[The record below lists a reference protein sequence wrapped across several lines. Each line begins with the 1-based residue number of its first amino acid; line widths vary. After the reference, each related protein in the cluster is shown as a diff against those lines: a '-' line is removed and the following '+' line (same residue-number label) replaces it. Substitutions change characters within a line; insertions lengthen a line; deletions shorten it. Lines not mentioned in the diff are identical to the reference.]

1 VQSGADEGD
10 QGESDQMGNELPDWM
25 KPQGSPWQVRRG
37 PERLHENPW
46 FALDGYD
53 ATAPTGVDSRYFT
66 MHFKNASV
74 GAIPL
79 HEDGTITLVGQ
90 WRFPFGAYSWEIPE
104 GSVPRDETLLDGAK
118 REMREEA
125 GLEADAWR
133 HILTMQLSNAS
144 TDEVATLYLATGLTP
159 VATDPDATEQL
170 AVTRIPLREALNA
183 IAKGHITDALTVA
196 ALLRLHHMAV
206 EGELGDALTRI
217 VLG

>member
-1 VQSGADEGD
+1 MQSGV
-10 QGESDQMGNELPDWM
+10 GENDQMGDELPEWM
-25 KPQGSPWQVRRG
+25 RPHGSPWRVRRG

-46 FALDGYD
+46 FALDDYD
-53 ATAPTGVDSRYFT
+53 AIAPTGVESRYFCL
-66 MHFKNASV
+66 HFNNGAV

-79 HEDGTITLVGQ
+79 HDDGTITLVGQ
-90 WRFPFGAYSWEIPE
+90 WRFPFGAYSWELPE
-104 GSVPRDETLLDGAK
+104 GGVPPDEASLDGAK

-125 GLEADAWR
+125 GLEATTWR

-144 TDEVATLYLATGLTP
+144 TDEVASLYLATGLSEI
-159 VATDPDATEQL
+159 AKDPDATEQL
-170 AVTRIPLREALNA
+170 ATTRIPLRDALKA
-183 IAKGHITDALTVA
+183 ISKGQITDALTVA